1 MTPSFQ
7 HYQRSEGGPPAE
19 TTGYGATVL
28 LRTASVGVVR
38 WEYPYSPLSSGS
50 APTAHCPLGV
60 SLQPS
65 VCWGIYRARFLLGV
79 RLFLNPS
86 YLLVEPFCLVVPKCF
101 FLWPCLLGVSVPI

>member
-38 WEYPYSPLSSGS
+38 WECAYSPLSAGS
-50 APTAHCPLGV
+50 VATA
-60 SLQPS
+60 
-65 VCWGIYRARFLLGV
+65 R
-79 RLFLNPS
+79 
-86 YLLVEPFCLVVPKCF
+86 
-101 FLWPCLLGVSVPI
+101 CLLGVSLEPAVC